1 MAQQGA
7 VGVQISRALN
17 IERLLLCS
25 TDDDK
30 VRGMWESCGFE
41 YTSAEHVER
50 WDVRQGDLIYMTNT
64 VQMHKFLPP
73 ARPFR
78 PLVIQHGA
86 FRARVHAPED
96 ARKGEGLALFRE
108 AESAVLARKR
118 GTVPSKY
125 PPKKV
130 AKRA

>member
-1 MAQQGA
+1 MC
-7 VGVQISRALN
+7 VQIARALN

-41 YTSAEHVER
+41 YTRAEHVER

-73 ARPFR
+73 ARPFK

-86 FRARVHAPED
+86 FRARIHCTED
-96 ARKGEGLALFRE
+96 TRKGEGLAMFRD
-108 AESAVLARKR
+108 AESAVIARKR
-118 GTVPSKY
+118 GAVPSKC

-130 AKRA
+130 VKRA